1 MNNSVTVIDI
11 VAQVTDETSSGA
23 RSAEA
28 NVSRLERSVMN
39 LQKQIMGMK
48 GKSKL
53 EVAATLKDMASK
65 GIQSVANAGKKIAG
79 KVWTVTLKAVDLAT
93 APFKK
98 VLSLA
103 ASPIAGA
110 AAFAG
115 ISLGAAETVN
125 TFKDFE
131 QGMANVKAITGTVS
145 DKDLP
150 GVMQAARDMG
160 ISFQEGADAT
170 ETSMNILTATAK
182 HLGETTMFSAAQAA
196 EAMENLAMAGWK
208 AKDITKGMPGLLD
221 LAAAGSVELAT
232 AADVTSSALAQFNLD
247 ASESTRIADVLAATA
262 TNSKTDVAGLGE
274 SLKMAGTQAGALG
287 YSIEDTALALGLM
300 GNAGVDASSAGTAL
314 RSTLARMSKQ
324 EGMTAEETNAM
335 AQAMK
340 KVGVTLTDS
349 QGKTKSLMTVMKEL
363 RTGFAGMTETE
374 KAATAANLAG
384 MYAQSGLLAIVNAS
398 DEKFNE
404 LAAAIGNA
412 EGAAAKMAA
421 TKMDTLQGSLYY
433 LQSAAEGVKIAIG
446 EKLKPHIKGFV
457 DWLTAH
463 MPDIQNAVGSAVDFV
478 LGRIDAVT
486 ASIKSLTSSPEWQ
499 NAETLWDRIKLA
511 WDKLIAEPFD
521 SWWSSTGKTWLA
533 EKANSIG
540 TGLGT
545 AIKTG
550 VLALLGVDAGGAVTD
565 GMDIGKSFADGFME
579 GFDGAKVG
587 AALAKAIKDGL
598 KSLVL
603 DAATLLPGGKEASA
617 TSGLS
622 AALLGYGA
630 FKTAMVA
637 GTAIKGGQALWN
649 GAKTVRDV
657 ASGVKIFNAAANG
670 SHAAES
676 ALGMARAGELGAGT
690 GFGAAIA
697 PAVKALAKAAPFI
710 AGAAATIQ
718 TGADTY
724 HGIQKAEEWTG
735 SHGTGAKVASGVGA
749 MVGGL
754 GDGLFGDESAVRK
767 VSNVAGGALKG
778 AGIGALAG
786 SILPGVG
793 TAIGGAVGAGIGA
806 AGAAI
811 GGSNIAKAL
820 SSAGAAVDGFFTKT
834 VPEKFG
840 EFAEGAKGFF
850 TETVPQALSSA
861 GNKVKGFFTETVP
874 TKFGELV
881 DGVSGF
887 FTEAVPYAIGYA
899 AGKVQVFFTETVPEF
914 FGNLVEGV
922 TNFFTQTV
930 PSAIETAG
938 SAITSFFTV
947 TVPDFFASLWNGAVG
962 FFTET
967 VPATIETVGSV
978 VTNFFTVTVP
988 EFFTGLWEGITG
1000 FFTETIPTT
1009 LETVG
1014 TALSTFF
1021 TETIPQKMQEVWNG
1035 VVDFF
1040 TKKIPDAI
1048 NSIGKTI
1055 GGFFTNVKEKIR
1067 GFFGGLLDKVTG
1079 SVSAGYAIA
1088 TAAPHAEGGI
1098 MTRPHLGLV
1107 AEDGAEAIIPLSGN
1121 RRERG
1126 LDLWERT
1133 GEMLGVKPYA
1143 EGGIIGGNA
1152 PEPTATPMPVVGGN
1166 VPVTSSAGGNGGGI
1180 NVTIQSLTVE
1190 INVDGGSAQNPQELT
1205 AAIRENIRGMTDDI
1219 AYQLA
1224 EAIQQVYSNTPKEGW
1239 RT

>member
-182 HLGETTMFSAAQAA
+182 HLGETTMFSAAQVA

-247 ASESTRIADVLAATA
+247 ASKSTRIADVLAATA

-446 EKLKPHIKGFV
+446 
-457 DWLTAH
+457 A
-463 MPDIQNAVGSAVDFV
+463 
-478 LGRIDAVT
+478 
-486 ASIKSLTSSPEWQ
+486 WQ
-499 NAETLWDRIKLA
+499 N
-511 WDKLIAEPFD
+511 
-521 SWWSSTGKTWLA
+521 
-533 EKANSIG
+533 
-540 TGLGT
+540 
-545 AIKTG
+545 
-550 VLALLGVDAGGAVTD
+550 
-565 GMDIGKSFADGFME
+565 
-579 GFDGAKVG
+579 
-587 AALAKAIKDGL
+587 
-598 KSLVL
+598 
-603 DAATLLPGGKEASA
+603 
-617 TSGLS
+617 
-622 AALLGYGA
+622 
-630 FKTAMVA
+630 
-637 GTAIKGGQALWN
+637 
-649 GAKTVRDV
+649 
-657 ASGVKIFNAAANG
+657 
-670 SHAAES
+670 
-676 ALGMARAGELGAGT
+676 
-690 GFGAAIA
+690 
-697 PAVKALAKAAPFI
+697 
-710 AGAAATIQ
+710 
-718 TGADTY
+718 
-724 HGIQKAEEWTG
+724 
-735 SHGTGAKVASGVGA
+735 
-749 MVGGL
+749 
-754 GDGLFGDESAVRK
+754 
-767 VSNVAGGALKG
+767 
-778 AGIGALAG
+778 
-786 SILPGVG
+786 
-793 TAIGGAVGAGIGA
+793 
-806 AGAAI
+806 
-811 GGSNIAKAL
+811 
-820 SSAGAAVDGFFTKT
+820 
-834 VPEKFG
+834 
-840 EFAEGAKGFF
+840 
-850 TETVPQALSSA
+850 
-861 GNKVKGFFTETVP
+861 
-874 TKFGELV
+874 
-881 DGVSGF
+881 
-887 FTEAVPYAIGYA
+887 
-899 AGKVQVFFTETVPEF
+899 
-914 FGNLVEGV
+914 
-922 TNFFTQTV
+922 
-930 PSAIETAG
+930 
-938 SAITSFFTV
+938 
-947 TVPDFFASLWNGAVG
+947 
-962 FFTET
+962 
-967 VPATIETVGSV
+967 
-978 VTNFFTVTVP
+978 
-988 EFFTGLWEGITG
+988 
-1000 FFTETIPTT
+1000 
-1009 LETVG
+1009 
-1014 TALSTFF
+1014 
-1021 TETIPQKMQEVWNG
+1021 
-1035 VVDFF
+1035 
-1040 TKKIPDAI
+1040 
-1048 NSIGKTI
+1048 
-1055 GGFFTNVKEKIR
+1055 
-1067 GFFGGLLDKVTG
+1067 
-1079 SVSAGYAIA
+1079 
-1088 TAAPHAEGGI
+1088 
-1098 MTRPHLGLV
+1098 
-1107 AEDGAEAIIPLSGN
+1107 
-1121 RRERG
+1121 
-1126 LDLWERT
+1126 
-1133 GEMLGVKPYA
+1133 
-1143 EGGIIGGNA
+1143 
-1152 PEPTATPMPVVGGN
+1152 
-1166 VPVTSSAGGNGGGI
+1166 
-1180 NVTIQSLTVE
+1180 
-1190 INVDGGSAQNPQELT
+1190 
-1205 AAIRENIRGMTDDI
+1205 
-1219 AYQLA
+1219 
-1224 EAIQQVYSNTPKEGW
+1224 
-1239 RT
+1239 